1 MDKNGEIILY
11 KTEDGKSPLDVLLE
25 RETVWL
31 NQGQMAELF
40 NQTKQNISLHINN
53 IFKEKELDKKSFVKE
68 SLRTA
73 SDGKKYKVN
82 LYNLDVVISV
92 AIVSSQR
99 EVLNSVSGQRK
110 L

>member
-53 IFKEKELDKKSFVKE
+53 IFKEKELDKKSVVKE

-73 SDGKKYKVN
+73 SDGKKYKEIYTI
-82 LYNLDVVISV
+82 LMW
-92 AIVSSQR
+92 
-99 EVLNSVSGQRK
+99 
-110 L
+110 